1 MKQSDSYDAA
11 KHVKLVQCPTCNRSL
26 PQLPGMV
33 CASCLRKL
41 MDMRK
46 EASVLETLEER
57 LARQAHRVMP
67 QNGRTGQKND
77 GRYGLSW
84 FELVC
89 LGGGSA
95 ILIGYLTS
103 DFYFTLTVVMTMV
116 LAIVALLVEAIE
128 THRRIP
134 GEKFEKS

>member
-41 MDMRK
+41 MDVRK
-46 EASVLETLEER
+46 EASVLKTPEER
-57 LARQAHRVMP
+57 LAVNAHRVMP
-67 QNGRTGQKND
+67 QNERTGQKQD
-77 GRYGLSW
+77 GRYELSW

-89 LGGGSA
+89 FGGGIA
-95 ILIGYLTS
+95 VLIGYLIS

-128 THRRIP
+128 IH
-134 GEKFEKS
+134 